1 MITWR
6 FATMLANLKGD
17 GMAFVCQGPSGRG
30 GGIVS
35 CALTNM
41 EGHYDPK
48 CSRKDGVHKYTWDL
62 VFLRADGTMFWLH
75 PDATKSAV
83 PYGEMGGVV
92 QLPPAA
98 GAGASFGRGSYN
110 LEKTQRQDRGLA
122 LDRTKNTIKKER
134 HYNPAAADHAIN
146 EGPQ

>member
-48 CSRKDGVHKYTWDL
+48 CSRKDGAFRTTWDRSSGGCCGPCGGKHDMAE
-62 VFLRADGTMFWLH
+62 FMFF
-75 PDATKSAV
+75 
-83 PYGEMGGVV
+83 GGVS
-92 QLPPAA
+92 L
-98 GAGASFGRGSYN
+98 F
-110 LEKTQRQDRGLA
+110 
-122 LDRTKNTIKKER
+122 
-134 HYNPAAADHAIN
+134 
-146 EGPQ
+146 GPQSATRAWSQTAVAAYQSLTKGS